1 MSAPLSIDYVKSLSG
16 PQWLI
21 DRRLAAAKMLDGVAW
36 PTKKAEE
43 WRYSPIDKFD
53 LSVFAP
59 VGSADSAVAPALITQ
74 AEVNVHLHN
83 GALVSVDG
91 AVDGL
96 TVVRAVDS
104 DTDVL
109 GALPADPFGLV
120 NAALAA
126 DPIVLK
132 IGAGATVSSPIL
144 VSLTGSGE
152 AQLSTPLLVVEA
164 GADAQ
169 ATVVVS
175 SESQATDSV
184 VIPRVYA
191 SLANSARI
199 RIADLQILGPTVTCF
214 GHTDVSVDAQATFSG
229 WGAGIGGSWAR
240 QRVDVQLNGRGSNVE
255 YAAAYF
261 GTEEQILDYRMFIDH
276 VGADTT
282 SNLLF
287 NGVVD
292 DKSMGIYTGMIRIA
306 ETGCGSNAN
315 QTNRTITLSDDAA
328 VESVPNLEILN
339 NDVHCSH
346 ASTVGPVDA
355 DQLFYLE
362 TRGVPT
368 DQATKLVVGGFF
380 DAVLDAA
387 PAPGL
392 ADRAQLGI
400 DRKLGVA

>member
-21 DRRLAAAKMLDGVAW
+21 DRRLTAANMLDGVAW

-120 NAALAA
+120 NAALAV

-132 IGAGATVSSPIL
+132 IEAGATVSSPIL

-214 GHTDVSVDAQATFSG
+214 GHTDVSVGAQATFSG